1 MTYIREQVPW
11 ADYILIDEQGN
22 RSLSPNAPKEIKAK
36 YDAYQKQI
44 AEANRRGE
52 FIAK

>member
-1 MTYIREQVPW
+1 MVHIKEQAPWVNYIV
-11 ADYILIDEQGN
+11 IDEQGN

-36 YDAYQKQI
+36 YDAYQKQT